1 MNLLC
6 IAMAFKGL
14 NKGYFI
20 HFVPWNRTKA
30 FAPEKVMRKER
41 FLLKNLKPLLGFLQQ
56 CTLNFKAQN
65 WYTWAC
71 LDKVT
76 KQMYFVSV
84 FYNCRSFGHIKFL

>member
-30 FAPEKVMRKER
+30 FVPEKVMRKER
-41 FLLKNLKPLLGFLQQ
+41 FLLKNLKPLLGFLQL
-56 CTLNFKAQN
+56 CTLNFKAVN
-65 WYTWAC
+65 LNT
-71 LDKVT
+71 
-76 KQMYFVSV
+76 
-84 FYNCRSFGHIKFL
+84 